1 MERGVFGAVRW
12 GRAGWSMACS
22 GEFFATRRPLSPACG
37 KRQKS
42 AGYVSFGPALRPEPP
57 PICHPTLHLCHRRD
71 GRKAPVHKGSRKSWH
86 THRTLQNDGLVT
98 STLQACHAGVT
109 PLSCEK
115 NLSRAMPCESKEWLV
130 TSCIE
135 RKLPPFRPRNTP
147 VGFAAICSICRIM
160 KPRNCPTDLLLCA
173 AHSGVRP
180 HRLAS
185 RKCAAFAADF
195 RGATA

>member
-1 MERGVFGAVRW
+1 
-12 GRAGWSMACS
+12 MACA

-42 AGYVSFGPALRPEPP
+42 AGYASFGQASRPEPP
-57 PICHPTLHLCHRRD
+57 PICRPTLHPCYRRD
-71 GRKAPVHKGSRKSWH
+71 GRKAPVHKGSRTPWH
-86 THRTLQNDGLVT
+86 TKRPLQNDRLVT
-98 STLQACHAGVT
+98 STLQVCHARVT

-135 RKLPPFRPRNTP
+135 RKLPPLRPRNTP

-160 KPRNCPTDLLLCA
+160 KPRNCPTDLLLRA
-173 AHSGVRP
+173 ARRGVRP
-180 HRLAS
+180 RLMAL
-185 RKCAAFAADF
+185 RECAAFAPDF
-195 RGATA
+195 RRATA